1 MDHGASVLF
10 TGITVLASK
19 PAVAHKR
26 PRSPHLFRGSGK
38 LHYRWGPAMT
48 ISILHRATGSGMAT
62 VGALL
67 LVWWLAAIAS
77 GDAAYAVFRDVFTTS
92 TGALN
97 PIGWVVGVAL
107 TWAVFQHMAS
117 GIRHLFLDTGAAYEL
132 KVNRLSARLTMV
144 FGLVMTIL
152 FWLYVGTKA

>member
-1 MDHGASVLF
+1 MGNRA
-10 TGITVLASK
+10 LASK
-19 PAVAHKR
+19 PAVPHKR
-26 PRSPHLFRGSGK
+26 PRSPHLFLGPMRF
-38 LHYRWGPAMT
+38 HYRWGPGMT
-48 ISILHRATGSGMAT
+48 VSILHRATGSGMAT

-107 TWAVFQHMAS
+107 TFAVFQHMAS
-117 GIRHLFLDTGAAYEL
+117 GIRHLVLDTGAAYEL
-132 KVNRLSARLTMV
+132 KVNRLSARLCVV
-144 FGLVMTIL
+144 FSVLMTVV
-152 FWLYVGTKA
+152 FWLYMGIKA